1 MVINN
6 QLYRAPG
13 STISMGEVVRKV
25 SDATGNDAI
34 MVTDVGQNQMFGA
47 RYFRFS
53 SPRSCITS
61 GGLGTMG
68 FGVPAAIGAKLAVPD
83 SQVVVFVG
91 DGGFQMTMQELGTI
105 MENDIPVKIVILNND
120 FLGNVRQWQELF
132 FNNRFSYTPML
143 NPDFIKIASAYG
155 IEAENVSDRSELD
168 GAIDRMLSHKGA
180 YLLNVNIDPAD
191 KIFPMI
197 PIGGSID
204 KMLLAP
210 NCLYEIPVFR

>member
-1 MVINN
+1 
-6 QLYRAPG
+6 
-13 STISMGEVVRKV
+13 
-25 SDATGNDAI
+25 
-34 MVTDVGQNQMFGA
+34 
-47 RYFRFS
+47 
-53 SPRSCITS
+53 
-61 GGLGTMG
+61 MG

-83 SQVVVFVG
+83 RQVVVFVG

-105 MENDIPVKIVILNND
+105 MENNIPVKIIILNND

-155 IEAENVSDRSELD
+155 IEGESVAERSELD
-168 GAIDRMLSHKGA
+168 EAIARMLAHDGP

>member
-1 MVINN
+1 
-6 QLYRAPG
+6 
-13 STISMGEVVRKV
+13 
-25 SDATGNDAI
+25 
-34 MVTDVGQNQMFGA
+34 
-47 RYFRFS
+47 
-53 SPRSCITS
+53 
-61 GGLGTMG
+61 
-68 FGVPAAIGAKLAVPD
+68 
-83 SQVVVFVG
+83 
-91 DGGFQMTMQELGTI
+91 
-105 MENDIPVKIVILNND
+105 VILNND
-120 FLGNVRQWQELF
+120 FLGNVRQWQELI

>member
-1 MVINN
+1 
-6 QLYRAPG
+6 
-13 STISMGEVVRKV
+13 
-25 SDATGNDAI
+25 
-34 MVTDVGQNQMFGA
+34 
-47 RYFRFS
+47 
-53 SPRSCITS
+53 
-61 GGLGTMG
+61 
-68 FGVPAAIGAKLAVPD
+68 
-83 SQVVVFVG
+83 
-91 DGGFQMTMQELGTI
+91 
-105 MENDIPVKIVILNND
+105 MENEIQVKILILNND